1 MDCKHIAARCSK
13 SPPYSSLSISIVVL
27 SSFNTPRPLLRES
40 MFARVKWIARDK
52 ALTIFVHN
60 LLQYE
65 LPVATHIAIDYCQ
78 YLMARTKALLYG
90 NKEILHPKTR
100 SCLAE
105 SVPTMFTNIPST
117 YLNNSLPFSLVQVFH
132 LQSTFFRFLTF
143 LPDFGSCVLIWPI
156 LLIFLTIVNWPEAFV
171 TFSFIYLKIV
181 FTIYCVSSCYFL
193 PCFLALFRFILPLDM
208 FRFPFKFLPHVSQV
222 HSCFGFPSSTSRHSF
237 HLWAQCCNIISIVLV
252 SPITMCSYSHA
263 LSLDEALAET

>member
-27 SSFNTPRPLLRES
+27 SSFNTPRPLFRES

-105 SVPTMFTNIPST
+105 SSSHHVYQHTINISKQLFALFTCAIVSFT
-117 YLNNSLPFSLVQVFH
+117 IYL
-132 LQSTFFRFLTF
+132 LQISDFLARFRFLCF
-143 LPDFGSCVLIWPI
+143 NLAYSSDF
-156 LLIFLTIVNWPEAFV
+156 FENRKLTW
-171 TFSFIYLKIV
+171 
-181 FTIYCVSSCYFL
+181 
-193 PCFLALFRFILPLDM
+193 
-208 FRFPFKFLPHVSQV
+208 
-222 HSCFGFPSSTSRHSF
+222 
-237 HLWAQCCNIISIVLV
+237 SIRD
-252 SPITMCSYSHA
+252 I
-263 LSLDEALAET
+263 